1 MSDKN
6 EAPALVFNL
15 PGKIVIIRIDISG
28 RKRSNCQPVFRASSL
43 IRKKEKLG
51 LPMRTNPSLNRSLTT
66 LLCAATASL
75 LILSQPAQAG
85 YIVTLQQVGSN
96 VVATGSGALDL
107 TGLTLFSSG
116 AGAAPELHPSVI
128 GSIQTG
134 PTPFAVIS
142 DYTGV
147 SGPTSFGTG
156 SITFANSGTGSLVG
170 IQVGFGVGLLVVPQ
184 GYVSGTALSDSSTY
198 DSATFSSLGVTP
210 GIYEWTW
217 GTGANQNFTLDA
229 VAPAVPD
236 SGSTLGLLSLSVV
249 ALLGATRLRFL
260 QLAA

>member
-1 MSDKN
+1 MK
-6 EAPALVFNL
+6 
-15 PGKIVIIRIDISG
+15 
-28 RKRSNCQPVFRASSL
+28 
-43 IRKKEKLG
+43 
-51 LPMRTNPSLNRSLTT
+51 TNPSLNRSLTT

-85 YIVTLQQVGSN
+85 YMVTLQQVGSN

-107 TGLTLFSSG
+107 TGLTLDFSG
-116 AGAAPELHPSVI
+116 GAAPGLHPSLI
-128 GSIQTG
+128 ASIQTG
-134 PTPFAVIS
+134 PTPFAIVS
-142 DYTGV
+142 VYLGV
-147 SGPTSFGTG
+147 SGPSSFGTG

-170 IQVGFGVGLLVVPQ
+170 IQGLPGPGMGRLVVPQ
-184 GYVSGTALSDSSTY
+184 GYVSGTVLSDSSTY
-198 DSATFSSLGVTP
+198 LSATLSSLGVTP

-229 VAPAVPD
+229 IAPAVPD

-249 ALLGATRLRFL
+249 ALLGATRLRFI